1 MLNFKTSFYE
11 KIFDSLDNNAVLM
24 RLTADGKYFPV
35 WCSREFAEMMEG
47 SAENFIE
54 REQYAPGKNIHPDDR
69 AEVEYL
75 FKNKITRAGKNNLTI
90 RQRTLK
96 GNWCWV
102 NVHYAFVEEDGL
114 QYVYCNCSDFT
125 KIKRN
130 EERAK
135 ILYEG
140 VREELA
146 TLSKDTLVSI
156 RMNLTKNIIED
167 CRGGELQD
175 IDLRGMKISERFN
188 QRLNYFPLERD
199 RKKFAAEFN
208 SEKLLKDFAAGK
220 NIQYAVFF
228 SRRPDGRECF
238 VSYKVTLRRDPD
250 TEDIIAFA
258 TEKDYNNEIVSDTVM
273 SKALTDQFDMII
285 YIVSGNYG
293 VVIGD
298 PSKVRNGNIFPHR
311 LIGKYEDYLQ
321 NQVAPV
327 LSGTPEEREKFLKA
341 LTLQKVEHAL
351 EIREPYEVNIHCFID
366 GEIYHKRF
374 VFYLVDR
381 EAKFYIMLKSDTTKF
396 QRAQFAKNEQL
407 KNALEIANQ
416 ANVAKTAFL
425 SAMSHEIR
433 TPMNAIIG
441 LDSIALKTPNLP
453 ENLREHLEKIGS
465 SARHLLGIINDIL
478 DMSRIESGR
487 MILKHEEFSFSHM
500 LEQINTMV
508 NGQCREKGLQY
519 DCAIRGRVEDFYIGD
534 EMKLKQVLINI
545 LGNAIKFTAK
555 GGTINFSVEQIANFE
570 DKSTLRFVVK
580 DTGIGIDKEYL
591 PKIFDAFSQEDS
603 GNSNA
608 YGGTGLGMAITKN
621 IVETMNG
628 NISVKSEK
636 GVGSEFIVNVTLRNS
651 PKTIDSVKG
660 KKIEAKDLKVLIVDD
675 DPIACEHAKLVLEEV
690 GISADISLNGRDA
703 VEKVR
708 VQRARHEGYN
718 ILLIDL
724 RMPEL
729 NGIQVTRQI
738 RDIVGNECAIIILT
752 AYNWDDIIE
761 EAMSAGVDRFLAKP
775 LFASTVV
782 DEFNQALEKRNG
794 NEPEKQLADLEG
806 RKILMAE
813 DMPVNAE
820 IMIMVLSMRG
830 MEVEHAPNGQEAVNT
845 FANSPPNHFD
855 AVLMDIR
862 MPIMDGLKATE
873 TIRALDRPDAKTVP
887 IIAMTANAFDEDVQR
902 SLQAGMNAH
911 LSKPV
916 EPEHLFQTLAELI
929 GTRD

>member
-1 MLNFKTSFYE
+1 MLNFKPGFYE
-11 KIFDSLDNNAVLM
+11 KIFDSLDNNAVL
-24 RLTADGKYFPV
+24 LQITDNGKYFPV

-47 SAENFIE
+47 TAEEFIK
-54 REQYAPGKNIHPDDR
+54 REKISPDKRIHPDDR
-69 AEVEYL
+69 PEVDYL
-75 FKNKITRAGKNNLTI
+75 FRNRITRAGDNNLTI

-96 GNWCWV
+96 GNWLWV
-102 NVHYAFVEEDGL
+102 NVHYAFVEEGGVE
-114 QYVYCNCSDFT
+114 YAYCNCFDVT
-125 KIKRN
+125 KIKRS
-130 EERAK
+130 EQRAK

-140 VREELA
+140 VRRELE
-146 TLSKDTLVSI
+146 TLSNNTLVSV
-156 RMNLTKNIIED
+156 RMNLTKNIVED
-167 CRGGELQD
+167 CRGCELYD
-175 IDLRGMKISERFN
+175 IDMRGMKISERFE
-188 QRLNYFPLERD
+188 QRVKCLPLERD
-199 RKKFAAEFN
+199 RKKFVEEFN
-208 SEKLLKDFAAGK
+208 TERLLENFAAGK
-220 NIQYAVFF
+220 NIQSAVFF
-228 SRRPDGRECF
+228 CRRPNGRECF
-238 VSYKVTLRRDPD
+238 VRYSVTLRRDPD

-258 TEKDYNNEIVSDTVM
+258 TEQDYNAEVVSNTVLN
-273 SKALTDQFDMII
+273 KALADQYDMIT
-285 YIVSGNYG
+285 YIVGGNYG
-293 VVIGD
+293 VVIGEAANI
-298 PSKVRNGNIFPHR
+298 PRGSIFPHKR
-311 LIGKYEDYLQ
+311 TGSYEEYIRQ
-321 NQVAPV
+321 QVAPV
-327 LSGTPEEREKFLKA
+327 LAGSKEEIDKA
-341 LTLQKVEHAL
+341 LSALSLQKIEHAL

-366 GEIYHKRF
+366 GEIFHKRF

-381 EAKFYIMLKSDTTKF
+381 EAKFYILLKNDTTKI

-407 KNALEIANQ
+407 KTALEIANQ

-425 SAMSHEIR
+425 SSMSHEIR

-441 LDSIALKTPNLP
+441 LDSIALKDPNLP
-453 ENLREHLEKIGS
+453 ESVREHLEKIGS

-487 MILKHEEFSFSHM
+487 MILKHEEFSFGNM

-508 NGQCREKGLQY
+508 SGQCRDKGLHY
-519 DCAIRGRVEDFYIGD
+519 DCVIRGRVDDFYIGD
-534 EMKLKQVLINI
+534 DMKLKQVLINI
-545 LGNAIKFTAK
+545 LGNAIKFTDK
-555 GGTINFSVEQIANFE
+555 GGTISFYVEQVAHFE

-580 DTGIGIDKEYL
+580 DTGIGIDKDYL
-591 PKIFDAFSQEDS
+591 KKIFEPFSQEDS
-603 GNSNA
+603 GTSNA

-636 GVGSEFIVNVTLRNS
+636 GVGSEFTVNVTLRNS
-651 PKTIDSVKG
+651 PKTADSVQG
-660 KKIEAKDLKVLIVDD
+660 KKINVQDLKVLIVDD

-690 GISADISLNGRDA
+690 GISAETSLSGSEA

-708 VQRARHEGYN
+708 LRRARHELYN

-724 RMPEL
+724 RMPEES
-729 NGIQVTRQI
+729 GIDVTRKI
-738 RDIVGNECAIIILT
+738 RDIIGNESAIIILT
-752 AYNWDDIIE
+752 SYNWDDVIE
-761 EAMSAGVDRFLAKP
+761 EAMAAGVDRFMAKP
-775 LFASTVV
+775 LFASNVV
-782 DEFNQALEKRNG
+782 KEFHQALEQKNLA
-794 NEPEKQLADLEG
+794 EPEKQLAELEG

-830 MEVEHAPNGQEAVNT
+830 MEVEHAPNGQEAVNA
-845 FANSPPNHFD
+845 FAASPPGYYD

-873 TIRALDRPDAKTVP
+873 TIRALDRPDAKKVP

-929 GTRD
+929 EP